1 MGHPLAETDHGS
13 TGRLRRSFLI
23 HQLPVALTVD
33 FSITGRGH
41 VTAKLAVV
49 TDLQPTFPALSV

>member
-13 TGRLRRSFLI
+13 PGQLCCSFLI
-23 HQLPVALTVD
+23 HQLPVTLTVD
-33 FSITGRGH
+33 FSMAGRGH

-49 TDLQPTFPALSV
+49 TDLQLTFPAISF